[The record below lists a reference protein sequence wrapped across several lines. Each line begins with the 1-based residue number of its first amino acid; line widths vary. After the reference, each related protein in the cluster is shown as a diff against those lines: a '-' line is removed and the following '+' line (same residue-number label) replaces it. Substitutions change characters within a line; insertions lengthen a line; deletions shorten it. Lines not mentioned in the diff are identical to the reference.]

1 MGMKMKVT
9 LKDIAEKAGVSK
21 ALVSMYLNHDPRARL
36 TREKQNKIDELVAK
50 MGYRPSHLA
59 RVLRQGRTKT
69 IGMVLGG
76 LNDPFFHHLAEL
88 VLKYSSEQNYQILI
102 ALTEWDPEKEKQALQ
117 LLLDRGVDAVILTAD
132 TMNDPEAF
140 TQIIGDHPGILL
152 RRIHPAYSSVTGNMR
167 DIFHETISHFRS
179 LGISE
184 ISLIEHDKQV
194 QALFQEVAEKENFR
208 IRIPEIRCRADDN
221 ASLGEFALNACRE
234 TEGLYIASCWVAK
247 QFLQKLPEHPE
258 LHPKIVTNYNFPED
272 FIGDSSITGIIDN
285 HFSDFVRLLTDTIID
300 LAEHPQKPVIKTMN
314 FHFYSRQDFLATHP
328 EAAGK

>member
-1 MGMKMKVT
+1 MKMKVT

-36 TREKQNKIDELVAK
+36 TREKQNKIDELVSK
-50 MGYRPSHLA
+50 LGYRPSHFA
-59 RVLRQGRTKT
+59 RVLRQGHSKT
-69 IGMVLGG
+69 LGMVLGG
-76 LNDPFFHHLAEL
+76 LSDPFFHHLAEL
-88 VLKYSSEQNYQILI
+88 VLKYSSEKNYQILI
-102 ALTEWDPEKEKQALQ
+102 SLTEWDPEKEKQALQ

-132 TMNDPEAF
+132 TTNDPEAF

-152 RRIHPAYSSVTGNMR
+152 RRMHPAYSSIIGNMR
-167 DIFHETISHFRS
+167 EIFSEVIKHFRS

-194 QALFQEVAEKENFR
+194 QTLFQEVAEKENFR
-208 IRIPEIRCRADDN
+208 IQIPEIRCRADDN
-221 ASLGEFALNACRE
+221 ATLAEIARDSCRK

-247 QFLQKLPEHPE
+247 RFLQKILPAHPE

-314 FHFYSRQDFLATHP
+314 FHFYSRQDFLASHP
-328 EAAGK
+328 EAVGK